1 MILTAD
7 AAAGLLLYPMR
18 NTALIP
24 AVPPVP
30 TLTGAHTATA
40 AIPATPPVSAVP
52 ALTAVLIGLLIG
64 PMIGLS
70 GCRSSRNTLHILTD
84 RAELAIAAEIFSSE
98 REGVQ
103 VTLRH
108 AEGIDAASAAAESAD
123 LIIASH
129 LNTPG
134 MLEGM
139 RPAAAAAGAEVYPAL
154 EGPRNSRGGPLLHA
168 LAFEL
173 PLIIGTQESLALLP
187 DPVVV
192 QPEELRAAAPA
203 YIMRTGRG
211 GLTRMSFSP
220 AWNPRLFTDLLAI
233 RTPAALPRIFEEIE
247 DASVNTVMDEILTWR
262 EAAAGSGDADR
273 VFSRKYR
280 YLPGE
285 VLVMQGRIQF
295 ARMDFAGWASLPHD
309 ASRILDMRYLSGPR
323 RIPISEIT
331 WGGIPKRSANPRAA
345 EEFLEWL
352 LLPETQ
358 VRLMD
363 RWEREGLTVFG
374 FLGGLSSI
382 PEVNYTRII
391 DLYPRMEGMIPE
403 NHYLAPPPAVPHRWR
418 RIRDEVVYPWFR
430 AAMDSDS
437 PHEKLSEA
445 YNRWDLF
452 SLQPPE

>member
-1 MILTAD
+1 MPH
-7 AAAGLLLYPMR
+7 PMR

-24 AVPPVP
+24 GVPAVPALP
-30 TLTGAHTATA
+30 GAHTAA
-40 AIPATPPVSAVP
+40 SASS
-52 ALTAVLIGLLIG
+52 ALPAVLIGLLIG
-64 PMIGLS
+64 PMIGLTIGLS

-84 RAELAIAAEIFSSE
+84 RAELAIAAEMFSGE

-108 AEGIDAASAAAESAD
+108 AESIDETSAAESAD
-123 LIIASH
+123 LIIGSH

-134 MLEGM
+134 MLKGM
-139 RPAAAAAGAEVYPAL
+139 RPAPAPTPGAAGAEVYPAL
-154 EGPRNSRGGPLLHA
+154 EGPRNSRGRPLLHA

-187 DPVVV
+187 DPMVVR
-192 QPEELRAAAPA
+192 PEELRAAAPA

-211 GLTRMSFSP
+211 GITRMSFSP
-220 AWNPRLFTDLLAI
+220 AWTPRLFTDLLAI
-233 RTPAALPRIFEEIE
+233 RAPGALPRIFEELE

-280 YLPGE
+280 YLPE
-285 VLVMQGRIQF
+285 DVLVMQGRIQF
-295 ARMDFAGWASLPHD
+295 ARTDFAGWASLPHD
-309 ASRILDMRYLSGPR
+309 ASRMLDMRYLSGPR
-323 RIPISEIT
+323 RIPISGIT

-403 NHYLAPPPAVPHRWR
+403 NHYLAPPQAVPHRWR
-418 RIRDEVVYPWFR
+418 RIRDEVVHPWFR

-437 PHEKLSEA
+437 PHEELSEA
-445 YNRWDLF
+445 YRRWDLF
-452 SLQPPE
+452 SLQENE

>member
-1 MILTAD
+1 MSLYFFCSDSGI
-7 AAAGLLLYPMR
+7 LLLHPMR

-24 AVPPVP
+24 GVPDVP
-30 TLTGAHTATA
+30 ALPGAHTAT
-40 AIPATPPVSAVP
+40 SASS
-52 ALTAVLIGLLIG
+52 ALPAVLIGLLIG

-84 RAELAIAAEIFSSE
+84 RAELAIAAEMFSGE
-98 REGVQ
+98 YEGVQ

-108 AEGIDAASAAAESAD
+108 AESIDETSAAESAD
-123 LIIASH
+123 LIIGSH

-134 MLEGM
+134 ILEGM
-139 RPAAAAAGAEVYPAL
+139 RPAPGAAGAEVYPAL
-154 EGPRNSRGGPLLHA
+154 EGPRNSRGRPLLHA

-173 PLIIGTQESLALLP
+173 PLIIGTRESLALLP
-187 DPVVV
+187 DPVLVR
-192 QPEELRAAAPA
+192 PEELRAAAPA

-211 GLTRMSFSP
+211 GITRMSFSP
-220 AWNPRLFTDLLAI
+220 AWTPRLFTDLLAI
-233 RTPAALPRIFEEIE
+233 RAPGALPRIFEELE

-280 YLPGE
+280 YLPE
-285 VLVMQGRIQF
+285 DVLVMQGRIQF
-295 ARMDFAGWASLPHD
+295 ARTDFAGWASLPHD
-309 ASRILDMRYLSGPR
+309 ASRMLDMRYLSGPR

-331 WGGIPKRSANPRAA
+331 WGGIPKRSANPRPA

-352 LLPETQ
+352 LMPETQ

-403 NHYLAPPPAVPHRWR
+403 NHYLAPPQAVPHRWR

-437 PHEKLSEA
+437 PHEELSEA
-445 YNRWDLF
+445 YRRWDLF
-452 SLQPPE
+452 SLQENE